1 MSYRS
6 YGESI
11 AFRFVYFRNNF
22 VILQNDVLF
31 FCHNVKM
38 YNKQLIMIIC
48 YFTEQASLE
57 QVLIFLA
64 DSWMLKRTT
73 HHNISSPLHICS
85 DRPTPMVIFPFM
97 NRGNLKN
104 YLRLTRT
111 AEPLSRV
118 KSQLLNFILNFADSR
133 SNFKTPILFS
143 SVIIKDCFNLLN
155 LFSII

>member
-1 MSYRS
+1 
-6 YGESI
+6 
-11 AFRFVYFRNNF
+11 
-22 VILQNDVLF
+22 
-31 FCHNVKM
+31 M
-38 YNKQLIMIIC
+38 YNTQLIMIIC

-118 KSQLLNFILNFADSR
+118 KSQVLNFILNFADSR

-143 SVIIKDCFNLLN
+143 FVIIKDCFNLLN
-155 LFSII
+155 LFSIIWFIKSFCFCLRFVLHIIHYKPFT